1 MFSAILYFIAGFLL
15 GHLIP
20 RVPFMVLSRTSGF
33 NKRFPPHPEPIPLS
47 PRLTQRVLHMQFFHK
62 LGTWTT
68 LLPIIFGYASLL
80 GGLSTFAYGLFLAG
94 GWTLLSRAQ
103 VLLGGP
109 PTACT
114 LEMAQ
119 RLQMVMNIAD
129 SEDACCPHPQPEWW
143 VESVRCASCSKKL
156 ETMMRP
162 DLGRPRKDGF
172 SRLDRLWLSDGH
184 PMVFTDESQNEAQ

>member
-1 MFSAILYFIAGFLL
+1 MLSMIAFFIAGFLL

-33 NKRFPPHPEPIPLS
+33 NKRLPPHPEPIPLS
-47 PRLTQRVLHMQFFHK
+47 PRLTQRVLHMRLFHH
-62 LGTWTT
+62 LGTMTT
-68 LLPIIFGYASLL
+68 LLPLVFGYLSIL
-80 GGLSTFAYGLFLAG
+80 GGQSTFGYGLFLAG

-103 VLLGGP
+103 AFLGGAP
-109 PTACT
+109 VACT

-119 RLQMVMNIAD
+119 RLQLVMNVAD
-129 SEDACCPHPQPEWW
+129 SEEACCPHPQPEWW

-156 ETMMRP
+156 DDMLRP

-172 SRLDRLWLSDGH
+172 FRGWLRLWISDGY
-184 PMVFTDESQNEAQ
+184 PMVQKDEPQK